1 MYHSACED
9 IQGSDHPPISGP
21 CGSTRNS
28 SQFVRET
35 FFTEGGYDCIGVRM
49 ESFELVPNILWIVTM
64 VISMIPLIIF
74 FVAYKRVKDIRL
86 LLTLVA
92 FAFFFVKAAMLA
104 SKLIFPFYDDE
115 VGWSIAAVI
124 DIVIISLIALS
135 LTFNK
140 KRK

>member
-1 MYHSACED
+1 
-9 IQGSDHPPISGP
+9 
-21 CGSTRNS
+21 
-28 SQFVRET
+28 
-35 FFTEGGYDCIGVRM
+35 M
-49 ESFELVPNILWIVTM
+49 ESFEFVPNILWLVTM
-64 VISMIPLIIF
+64 VISLVPLIIF
-74 FVAYKRVKDIRL
+74 FIAYKRVKDIRL

-135 LTFNK
+135 LTIKK